1 MSALDA
7 AATLAALRT
16 SWLGRCLEVHT
27 QLPSTQDRVREAA
40 FDGAPEGLV
49 VVAEEQTAGRG
60 RLGRTWDAPPG
71 SSLLLSMLL
80 RPRISPM
87 QSALVTAACSL
98 GVLDAVESLFGLR
111 LAVKWPNDIVAPSAG
126 RETAGAQFRKLSGIL
141 TETATIGDHFA
152 YCIVG
157 IGLNCNLDPAALP
170 SPLLTPTSLSAE
182 LGHPIDRALLLSHL
196 LLHTERRYATLID
209 PTSANGVVAIR
220 RDWIARMA
228 TLGQPVTVSTG
239 DRQLQGIAEFVDE
252 YGALVISDSDGQLH
266 TVHAADVTLRAASV
280 DPRASNG

>member
-1 MSALDA
+1 MSALNA

-16 SWLGRCLEVHT
+16 SWLGRCLEVHA
-27 QLPSTQDRVREAA
+27 QLPSTQNRVREAA
-40 FDGAPEGLV
+40 LEGAPEGLV

-80 RPRISPM
+80 RPHISPM

-170 SPLLTPTSLSAE
+170 SPLLAPTSLSALLGRNVDRAE
-182 LGHPIDRALLLSHL
+182 LLCALLLGVENHYL
-196 LLHTERRYATLID
+196 TLSGT
-209 PTSANGVVAIR
+209 PEGPELTRSQ
-220 RDWIARMA
+220 WIKRMV
-228 TLGQPVTVSTG
+228 TLGMPVVVSADGSRLEGVAETVDS
-239 DRQLQGIAEFVDE
+239 F
-252 YGALVISDSDGQLH
+252 GALIVRDSAGRLH
-266 TVHAADVTLRAASV
+266 SVHAADVTLRPAPQSSCTGH
-280 DPRASNG
+280 D